1 MTTELNVFNVTRK
14 PYEIDNLEEVNMIKT
29 LVQEYPILK
38 FLSWDSN
45 FVRLSYDD
53 LQLFRLLVHDFV
65 FDVCMKTLNI
75 ALARRT
81 LREML
86 DLSLGH
92 IYTISLPYRVFI
104 VIFSPPHASSLF
116 HLLSE
121 ELKLSFLHLPF
132 ISEPLWRIN
141 TIISS
146 TINNIIFSRFLS
158 LSLSL
163 PKTRNLP
170 TEEVLG
176 EVVRNRSNKKDSWV
190 QKFSFS
196 GWYVCIIIGYC
207 EGGDMGEAIKR
218 ANGVHFSEEKLCKW
232 LVQLLMDLYYLHRN
246 HVVHRD
252 VKDHDIRLASSVV
265 GTPSYMCPELLADI
279 PYGSKS
285 DIWSLGTG
293 RSSPKQKQ

>member
-1 MTTELNVFNVTRK
+1 MVGNTRTTKYAQVK
-14 PYEIDNLEEVNMIKT
+14 
-29 LVQEYPILK
+29 
-38 FLSWDSN
+38 
-45 FVRLSYDD
+45 
-53 LQLFRLLVHDFV
+53 
-65 FDVCMKTLNI
+65 
-75 ALARRT
+75 
-81 LREML
+81 LR
-86 DLSLGH
+86 S
-92 IYTISLPYRVFI
+92 
-104 VIFSPPHASSLF
+104 
-116 HLLSE
+116 
-121 ELKLSFLHLPF
+121 K
-132 ISEPLWRIN
+132 PLWRIN

-176 EVVRNRSNKKDSWV
+176 EVVRNRSNKKDSW
-190 QKFSFS
+190 Q

-252 VKDHDIRLASSVV
+252 VKVV